1 MLNHFFLNTLL
12 LVLLQLQEYIQ
23 CQLVPQFDEVAT
35 AANNIRNSISK
46 EAKQMG
52 MVSLLSL
59 DCRTL
64 DG

>member
-1 MLNHFFLNTLL
+1 MSAKYSSFFLN
-12 LVLLQLQEYIQ
+12 QLQEFIH
-23 CQLVPQFDEVAT
+23 CELVPQFDNVAT
-35 AANNIRNSISK
+35 AANNLRNSISM

-64 DG
+64 DGSVYR